1 MANTIESFVEKL
13 QVEGVQ
19 VAEQEAQK
27 IRSQAEQ
34 QVEEIIQKANEQAE
48 KIIAD
53 AQSQSQ
59 TIFEKSQSELQLAVR
74 DTILRLRQILANTLR
89 AVLVKPVEEQLS
101 NHDFLAKLLPEIIME
116 YVRADCKH
124 HPDIKINVSPQ
135 TYNRMAEWAIGE
147 LRKSAEEKG
156 ASVDLKGTLAQA
168 GFEYQVTEGNVE
180 VTVDS
185 VVDTLAELTGPR
197 LREILINAISKE

>member
-19 VAEQEAQK
+19 VGQQEAQK
-27 IRSQAEQ
+27 IRSQAQ
-34 QVEEIIQKANEQAE
+34 QEAEEIIQKANEQAE
-48 KIIAD
+48 KIIED
-53 AQSQSQ
+53 AQAK
-59 TIFEKSQSELQLAVR
+59 TKNIFEKSQTELQLAVR
-74 DTILRLRQILANTLR
+74 DTILRLRQILANSLR
-89 AVLVKPVEEQLS
+89 AVLVKPVEEQLA
-101 NHDFLAKLLPEIIME
+101 NHDFLANLLREIILE

-135 TYNRMAEWAIGE
+135 TYNRLAEWAIGE
-147 LRKSAEEKG
+147 LRKSAEEEG

-185 VVDTLAELTGPR
+185 VVDTLAKLTGPR
-197 LREILINAISKE
+197 LREILISAISKD